1 MSSSGLDGCCPWRVG
16 KRLLGLVLTTTKSL
30 TAWWHYGMMTFCI
43 VGKTCQSDVSP
54 APISCDPCANQLW
67 FLRQSVVILA
77 IIGYDPC
84 ANQLRAL
91 RYRPMESSLRP
102 ALTTTTRDK
111 QPSASMIS
119 NHRQGLH
126 FCGQTLPSGSCCHS
140 RRVKWGKINSLA
152 IRRLRFVNHYELV
165 WLKTILYFC
174 NIITYRILNGD
185 IRCDQQVLLP
195 IAYE

>member
-1 MSSSGLDGCCPWRVG
+1 MAGGETS
-16 KRLLGLVLTTTKSL
+16 LGSCFDDYEILN
-30 TAWWHYGMMTFCI
+30 GMMTLRHDDI
-43 VGKTCQSDVSP
+43 LHRRQNL
-54 APISCDPCANQLW
+54 PIGCESSTNQLW
-67 FLRQSVVILA
+67 SLCQSVVILA

-84 ANQLRAL
+84 ANQLWSL

-102 ALTTTTRDK
+102 ALATTTRDK
-111 QPSASMIS
+111 QPSASMLS

-126 FCGQTLPSGSCCHS
+126 FGGQTPASGSCCHS
-140 RRVKWGKINSLA
+140 RRVKWGKIISLA

-174 NIITYRILNGD
+174 NIITYRILNGN

>member
-1 MSSSGLDGCCPWRVG
+1 M
-16 KRLLGLVLTTTKSL
+16 
-30 TAWWHYGMMTFCI
+30 AFCI

-54 APISCDPCANQLW
+54 APISCDPCAT
-67 FLRQSVVILA
+67 
-77 IIGYDPC
+77 
-84 ANQLRAL
+84 QLRAL
-91 RYRPMESSLRP
+91 RYRLMESSLRP

-174 NIITYRILNGD
+174 NIITYRTLNVN

>member
-1 MSSSGLDGCCPWRVG
+1 M
-16 KRLLGLVLTTTKSL
+16 
-30 TAWWHYGMMTFCI
+30 AFCI
-43 VGKTCQSDVSP
+43 VGKTCQS
-54 APISCDPCANQLW
+54 
-67 FLRQSVVILA
+67 VVILA
-77 IIGYDPC
+77 LISSEPC
-84 ANQLRAL
+84 ATG
-91 RYRPMESSLRP
+91 PMESSLRP
-102 ALTTTTRDK
+102 ALTTMTRDK

-126 FCGQTLPSGSCCHS
+126 FCGQTPASGSCCHS

-174 NIITYRILNGD
+174 NIITYRILNGN

>member
-1 MSSSGLDGCCPWRVG
+1 MAGGETS
-16 KRLLGLVLTTTKSL
+16 LGSCFDDYEILN
-30 TAWWHYGMMTFCI
+30 GMMTLRHDDI
-43 VGKTCQSDVSP
+43 LHQRQNL
-54 APISCDPCANQLW
+54 PIGCESSANQLW
-67 FLRQSVVILA
+67 SLCQSVVILA
-77 IIGYDPC
+77 PISSEPC
-84 ANQLRAL
+84 ATGSWRAPWGPLLRQ
-91 RYRPMESSLRP
+91 RRG
-102 ALTTTTRDK
+102 
-111 QPSASMIS
+111 IS

-152 IRRLRFVNHYELV
+152 IWWLRFVNHYELV

-174 NIITYRILNGD
+174 NIITYRTLNGN

>member
-1 MSSSGLDGCCPWRVG
+1 MTLRHDGILHRRQNLPIGCESS
-16 KRLLGLVLTTTKSL
+16 
-30 TAWWHYGMMTFCI
+30 AN
-43 VGKTCQSDVSP
+43 Q
-54 APISCDPCANQLW
+54 CDPCANQLW
-67 FLRQSVVILA
+67 SLCQSVVILVP
-77 IIGYDPC
+77 ISCDPC
-84 ANQLRAL
+84 ATQLRAL
-91 RYRPMESSLRP
+91 RYRLMESSLRP

>member
-1 MSSSGLDGCCPWRVG
+1 MSSSGLDGCCPCRVA

-30 TAWWHYGMMTFCI
+30 TAWWHDGMMTFCI
-43 VGKTCQSDVSP
+43 KGKTC
-54 APISCDPCANQLW
+54 
-67 FLRQSVVILA
+67 QSVVILA
-77 IIGYDPC
+77 LIGYDPC
-84 ANQLRAL
+84 ANQLRSL
-91 RYRPMESSLRP
+91 RYRLMESSLRP

-126 FCGQTLPSGSCCHS
+126 FCGQTPASGSCCHS
-140 RRVKWGKINSLA
+140 RWVKWGKINSLA

-174 NIITYRILNGD
+174 NIITYRTLNGN
-185 IRCDQQVLLP
+185 IRCD
-195 IAYE
+195 

>member
-1 MSSSGLDGCCPWRVG
+1 MTLRHDDILHRRQNLPIGCESS
-16 KRLLGLVLTTTKSL
+16 
-30 TAWWHYGMMTFCI
+30 
-43 VGKTCQSDVSP
+43 
-54 APISCDPCANQLW
+54 ANQLW
-67 FLRQSVVILA
+67 SLCQSVVILA
-77 IIGYDPC
+77 LLSCEPC
-84 ANQLRAL
+84 ATGSWRA
-91 RYRPMESSLRP
+91 SLRP

-165 WLKTILYFC
+165 WLKSILYFC
-174 NIITYRILNGD
+174 NIITYRILNGN